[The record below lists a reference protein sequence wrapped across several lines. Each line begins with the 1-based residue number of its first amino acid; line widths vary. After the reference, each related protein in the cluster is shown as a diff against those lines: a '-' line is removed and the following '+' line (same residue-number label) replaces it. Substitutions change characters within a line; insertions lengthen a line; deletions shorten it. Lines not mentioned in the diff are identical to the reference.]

1 MGRRLQTCEQTR
13 SRDAARFSTSAK
25 TNDTSCVRQSTH
37 VAEPPSSTVATQT
50 ALPAH
55 TSSSPLVSSRSF
67 LPSPPTSS
75 APFHTLARRPG
86 HRIAV
91 LLHESENIPA
101 FARRTSSDMVGRRTV
116 VRALPELQPGSFE
129 CGQRREHME
138 YRTTPSRT
146 TRDGG
151 FHHSEGAWVVL
162 SVDGCVPHAL
172 SRSLASLEGCRG
184 DCRRIA
190 FRRLRVAFCC
200 VLDPLDPSRGS
211 PIVSSATASIATGA
225 FFPCTF
231 DDEDV

>member
-86 HRIAV
+86 HPRT
-91 LLHESENIPA
+91 SPA

-116 VRALPELQPGSFE
+116 VRALPELHVWSAE
-129 CGQRREHME
+129 CSRR
-138 YRTTPSRT
+138 
-146 TRDGG
+146 
-151 FHHSEGAWVVL
+151 W
-162 SVDGCVPHAL
+162 
-172 SRSLASLEGCRG
+172 
-184 DCRRIA
+184 
-190 FRRLRVAFCC
+190 
-200 VLDPLDPSRGS
+200 
-211 PIVSSATASIATGA
+211 TGA
-225 FFPCTF
+225 IGISYDSDSYDTRWWFSRVGGSLGRPQCVRRDVAGTAAESLF
-231 DDEDV
+231 DVFESHSAAFSTLSILPPFSSTIPPTAMAMGLLLHLR